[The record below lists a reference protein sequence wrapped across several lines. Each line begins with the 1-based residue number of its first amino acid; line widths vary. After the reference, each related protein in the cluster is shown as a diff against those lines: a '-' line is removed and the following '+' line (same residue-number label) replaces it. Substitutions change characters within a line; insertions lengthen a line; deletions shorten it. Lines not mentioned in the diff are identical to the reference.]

1 MPQNMIDALEQQIVE
16 SIGMKLYKQIEGFS
30 QEQLYLYGGRLDS
43 VFTLSL
49 RENTDDYR
57 KYGDTTTVCFI
68 YNRNERNALEKN
80 SSALNNHPCIKAK
93 LLCPNEKQCENA
105 VEEMQKV
112 GIRTENIVEIIVA
125 PSTQRNNTFPSKEKR
140 TPKIMKIP
148 FNTLGKGRDI
158 GWMYVF
164 FKRLKEEG
172 IGLMPEDKAQYLAF
186 RYILEPELMSE
197 EEKKET
203 FDKEG
208 MMNHA
213 VMFHLLSW
221 KQDAEIITEDEKS
234 LLFNLKKDRI
244 NERRTLLE
252 HTLNNMGLSL
262 SRFMQDYPQQA
273 ILIFEKIDK
282 FHDINFNVSGK
293 YPLYMN
299 FESLLHIYFRHTDEM
314 NISPQFADRDK
325 FQVEEKYVLMVM
337 NIVMRV
343 LNDEYQAFKTKNPEG
358 RFFRSGEM
366 AYYYNGDYYHVSV
379 NANGCISTFYKGTG
393 KKGESDT

>member
-1 MPQNMIDALEQQIVE
+1 
-16 SIGMKLYKQIEGFS
+16 
-30 QEQLYLYGGRLDS
+30 
-43 VFTLSL
+43 
-49 RENTDDYR
+49 
-57 KYGDTTTVCFI
+57 
-68 YNRNERNALEKN
+68 
-80 SSALNNHPCIKAK
+80 
-93 LLCPNEKQCENA
+93 
-105 VEEMQKV
+105 
-112 GIRTENIVEIIVA
+112 
-125 PSTQRNNTFPSKEKR
+125 
-140 TPKIMKIP
+140 
-148 FNTLGKGRDI
+148 
-158 GWMYVF
+158 
-164 FKRLKEEG
+164 
-172 IGLMPEDKAQYLAF
+172 MPEDKAQYLAF
-186 RYILEPELMSE
+186 KYILEPELMSE

-221 KQDAEIITEDEKS
+221 KQDAEIITEDEKK
-234 LLFNLKKDRI
+234 LLFNLNKDRI

-252 HTLNNMGLSL
+252 HTLNNMGLGL
-262 SRFMQDYPQQA
+262 SRFLQDYPQQA
-273 ILIFEKIDK
+273 NLIFEKIIK

-325 FQVEEKYVLMVM
+325 FQIEEKYILTVM
-337 NIVMRV
+337 NIVMRA

-393 KKGESDT
+393 KKGESNT